1 MKIVQRQL
9 KQKIK
14 QTIQKK
20 NKIDEG
26 SPEEFIKNNK
36 YQKRNQ
42 IQIQKLELDLEVKSI
57 TFFIEKI
64 KKIALRL
71 IDDKRIQSIESIETY
86 AYGMNKN
93 LFLKKR
99 N

>member
-20 NKIDEG
+20 NKIDEV

>member
-93 LFLKKR
+93 LF
-99 N
+99 

>member
-1 MKIVQRQL
+1 M
-9 KQKIK
+9 
-14 QTIQKK
+14 
-20 NKIDEG
+20 
-26 SPEEFIKNNK
+26 
-36 YQKRNQ
+36 
-42 IQIQKLELDLEVKSI
+42 KSI

-93 LFLKKR
+93 LF
-99 N
+99 